1 MKANVFFSFC
11 FLFYMLSFW
20 GCSGDTPEKEEEE
33 IIRYEQ
39 APGIVSIIYEP
50 CTDRQTVK
58 ILENESAIVRRNN
71 VFQTEGEDISIRIDA
86 ESIDTFAFEIYN
98 RYEGVMPCPLVSRYR
113 VPEKYRIDGLE
124 VKISGEITNCYV
136 GLSAPYARF
145 MPQNIFELTSI
156 EKKDPLTITLLDQ
169 DTVAIQQSIWGK
181 WICAYGKGGLA
192 NIVHHHY
199 DGYTF
204 EFTADKQYI
213 INNGKGKTE
222 ANTYYW
228 QKYALYTGSSDSV
241 YVMFPN
247 RLLFEE
253 IKNDTLIYSDPPML
267 MTDGITYYLIK
278 AEN

>member
-1 MKANVFFSFC
+1 MKANVFC
-11 FLFYMLSFW
+11 PPWLLFYILFFFA
-20 GCSGDTPEKEEEE
+20 CSGDTPENGEEEV
-33 IIRYEQ
+33 RYEAGQ
-39 APGIVSIIYEP
+39 GIVSISYRP

-58 ILENESAIVRRNN
+58 VLNNESAIVRNN
-71 VFQTEGEDISIRIDA
+71 NIFQTAGEEISIGIDA
-86 ESIDTFAFEIYN
+86 VSIDTFAFEIYN
-98 RYEGVMPCPLVSRYR
+98 RYEGVMPCPVVSRYR

-124 VKISGEITNCYV
+124 VKISGEITNCYA
-136 GLSAPYARF
+136 GLSAPNARF

-156 EKKDPLTITLLDQ
+156 EKRDPLTIALYDQ
-169 DTVAIQQSIWGK
+169 DTIAIQQSIWGK
-181 WICAYGKGGLA
+181 WICLYGTGGFA
-192 NIVHHHY
+192 NILHHHY

-222 ANTYYW
+222 SCTYYW
-228 QKYALYTGSSDSV
+228 QKQALYTSSSDSV